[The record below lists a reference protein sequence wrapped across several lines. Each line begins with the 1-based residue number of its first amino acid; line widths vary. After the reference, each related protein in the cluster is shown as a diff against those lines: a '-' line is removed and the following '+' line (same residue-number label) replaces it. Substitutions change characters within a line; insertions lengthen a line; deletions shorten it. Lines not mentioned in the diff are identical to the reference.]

1 MSFIPTNII
10 IILNKIYLYVLK
22 MKAYAVE
29 FLGTLFLVFVILAT
43 GHWAAIGLA
52 LAVAVFLGGKISGGA
67 YNPAVAL
74 ALYMK
79 KSLSMNDLAMY
90 IAVQLLGAVVAF
102 YLYQGTKGLI
112 KMK

>member
-1 MSFIPTNII
+1 MM
-10 IILNKIYLYVLK
+10 NKLL
-22 MKAYAVE
+22 VE
-29 FLGTLFLVFVILAT
+29 FLGTVLLVFVVLAT

-52 LAVAVFLGGKISGGA
+52 LAVAVFLGGSISGGA

-79 KSLSMNDLAMY
+79 KSLSANDLVMY
-90 IAVQLLGAVVAF
+90 IIAQMLGAAVAF
-102 YLYQGTKGLI
+102 FVYQNTKGMI